1 MTEPLSKTPAVRPGT
16 PVRSW
21 FDALL
26 RRIPGF
32 RRVPERLRRMRFEQ
46 AVYGSFAFRDQGYAM
61 LSQSPRCRPEWLADF
76 RAACQRMGERP
87 AGVPDRAGLFALPL
101 PSGVWAVVGMS
112 PQGLDD
118 RGRPGALA
126 FHALFLSRRDY
137 RKAGCNP
144 FAFAGLLRSDWD
156 ATTPAL
162 LPSGVWTVEVA
173 PTPVSLD
180 PRAGSVATALSRGRR
195 VVIESAAPIDDLA
208 RQVWQT
214 LPERVRRR
222 ASVSTWA
229 FGNGN
234 RFDLAAVPRLAGI
247 ALDRSYLDPEDFSP
261 VESVEEATRTA
272 QTPAEI
278 GPDGL
283 ADSPGTAPTSAV
295 REPGGL
301 LRSPRA
307 LAALGAAVVLA
318 VAGVGLA
325 LRGLGDDVEPEADAS
340 APEAVAPVSDHAR
353 GEPSRPSTP
362 SRLLA
367 SGQPDPEAFPA
378 TPDDRDP
385 AEVRRVVE
393 VLEDLVDRCGVSRSE
408 GTTAERET
416 VARGTTNPE
425 PAALM
430 ERLARELRYRGPW
443 LSDADRERI
452 RAEVPARASY
462 QVLAWDRAVRRFA
475 ADRPLPEGF
484 RNGTLRWQLAALA
497 WSFHVEQT
505 RGLGVSDGPEAP
517 RRSPSEVAQIL
528 ADALARDVPLTPG
541 PLAGRY
547 PALAAYLDFLGRL
560 PRR

>member
-1 MTEPLSKTPAVRPGT
+1 
-16 PVRSW
+16 
-21 FDALL
+21 
-26 RRIPGF
+26 
-32 RRVPERLRRMRFEQ
+32 
-46 AVYGSFAFRDQGYAM
+46 
-61 LSQSPRCRPEWLADF
+61 
-76 RAACQRMGERP
+76 
-87 AGVPDRAGLFALPL
+87 
-101 PSGVWAVVGMS
+101 MS

-126 FHALFLSRRDY
+126 FHALFLTRRDY

-144 FAFAGLLRSDWD
+144 FVFAGLLRSDWD
-156 ATTPAL
+156 ATTPAV

-173 PTPVSLD
+173 PAPVSLD
-180 PRAGSVATALSRGRR
+180 PRAGRVATALTRGRR
-195 VVIESAAPIDDLA
+195 VVIESAAPIEDLA
-208 RQVWQT
+208 RQVWQA

-247 ALDRSYLDPEDFSP
+247 ALDRSYLDPEEFSP
-261 VESVEEATRTA
+261 VETVEEAPRTTSEDVVFGA
-272 QTPAEI
+272 PPTEI
-278 GPDGL
+278 RPEDL
-283 ADSPGTAPTSAV
+283 PDSPGPGPTSAV
-295 REPGGL
+295 PGLLGV

-307 LAALGAAVVLA
+307 LAALGVAVVLA

-325 LRGLGDDVEPEADAS
+325 LRGIGDEGEPEADTS
-340 APEAVAPVSDHAR
+340 APRTVATVSDPAR
-353 GEPSRPSTP
+353 GKRSRPSTP

-378 TPDDRDP
+378 TPDDHDP

-408 GTTAERET
+408 GTTAEHPT
-416 VARGTTNPE
+416 VVRRAADPD

-452 RAEVPARASY
+452 RAEVPGRASY

-484 RNGTLRWQLAALA
+484 RNGTLRWQLAALS

-505 RGLGVSDGPEAP
+505 RGLGVSDGPQAP

-528 ADALARDVPLTPG
+528 AGALARDVPLTPD